1 MSCGGGGI
9 VPAAQADIRVTP
21 GRGGVQGHSLMPLL
35 YGEAQLRRAARSC
48 MRRCSAPGSDGIT
61 WAAYRQGMASRITAL
76 SVSLREGTWA
86 PAPLRTTEI
95 VNFIGKR
102 FTVVIP
108 AAEDRIV
115 HRAMRNAVEP
125 VLEAQAFAGWVS
137 GYRPGRSR
145 ITAVRDAMRYLQAG
159 RVFVADIDV
168 ARTSSGSTAQ
178 EVTGWLAVYVS
189 DGTFLSRFRT
199 ALSALPEPVM
209 PGTGL
214 APLLINLRLSRVD
227 ARVGGLPVVRFAD
240 NYCLFGASMAE
251 ARAAYDLL
259 AAALAAE
266 GLQPNERKSRIR
278 AHANAEDLFLL
289 DG

>member
-1 MSCGGGGI
+1 
-9 VPAAQADIRVTP
+9 
-21 GRGGVQGHSLMPLL
+21 
-35 YGEAQLRRAARSC
+35 
-48 MRRCSAPGSDGIT
+48 
-61 WAAYRQGMASRITAL
+61 MASRITAL